1 MSLAR
6 TIDPEVA
13 VQIEDDTAT
22 IACSLE
28 QEGMAERRARWQA
41 LAARAGAEIAPTA
54 RGLQV
59 SFRRDE
65 GVAEEIES
73 LVALERACCSW
84 ADWSVRPE
92 GERVMLEVGGAGAEA
107 VSALRQMFGHL
118 SSASQASSPVNPTA
132 EASTRGRAV
141 TLAAL
146 GIACLACVV
155 PLLLAVV
162 AGGSAAGAL
171 GGREGLFVGVVLSVA
186 VLTVATYLFRRRKR
200 AVGARRKVGCGC

>member
-1 MSLAR
+1 M
-6 TIDPEVA
+6 
-13 VQIEDDTAT
+13 QIERGTAT

-28 QEGMAERRARWQA
+28 QDGMTERRARWRA
-41 LAARAGAEIAPTA
+41 LAARAGAETAPTV

-59 SFRRDE
+59 SFRADE
-65 GVAEEIES
+65 GVADELEA
-73 LVALERACCSW
+73 LVALERGCCSW

-92 GERVMLEVGGAGAEA
+92 GRQVVLDVDGDSAAAIATLRKLLGDLLPEPRLASLPLE
-107 VSALRQMFGHL
+107 
-118 SSASQASSPVNPTA
+118 PVVTA
-132 EASTRGRAV
+132 PGRGRAF

-171 GGREGLFVGVVLSVA
+171 GGREGLFVGFVLSFA
-186 VLTVATYLFRRRKR
+186 VFAVATYLFRRRKK
-200 AVGARRKVGCGC
+200 AVGARETAGCGC